1 MNVHNAHCY
10 KDGQRVSDNKKGIP
24 CSSSNVESP
33 LCYINKLYWAF
44 LLNHD
49 VYPKNMLKKLW
60 SVIFKIIKD

>member
-10 KDGQRVSDNKKGIP
+10 KDGQRVSNNKKRDTMFLFK
-24 CSSSNVESP
+24 CYVESP

-49 VYPKNMLKKLW
+49 VYPK
-60 SVIFKIIKD
+60 IC